1 MSECLA
7 AGLLYL
13 IVSLDGLAFGELCI
27 KHEGDIPVARIARAI
42 EAPETGCP
50 KAGTA
55 EDLAACLSA
64 RVYFMPGAYRLVIV
78 TRSGGSGA

>member
-27 KHEGDIPVARIARAI
+27 KHDADIPVAKIARTIGHREMA
-42 EAPETGCP
+42 CP
-50 KAGTA
+50 KTGTA
-55 EDLAACLSA
+55 DDLARCLSA
-64 RVYFMPGAYRLVIV
+64 EVYFMPHSYRLVID
-78 TRSGGSGA
+78 RRRDG